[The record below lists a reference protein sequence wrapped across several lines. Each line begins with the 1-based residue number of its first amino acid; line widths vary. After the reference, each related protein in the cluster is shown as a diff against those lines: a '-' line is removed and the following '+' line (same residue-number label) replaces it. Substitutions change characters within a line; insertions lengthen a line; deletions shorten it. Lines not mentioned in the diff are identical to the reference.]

1 MYQAERTNGTAALSR
16 WIQVLLF
23 PVRHTLY
30 AVFGQMNEIRD
41 PVPVSSAKAGA
52 KITGFPLQFEVF

>member
-1 MYQAERTNGTAALSR
+1 MFSSGQMLSA
-16 WIQVLLF
+16 I
-23 PVRHTLY
+23 
-30 AVFGQMNEIRD
+30 FGQMNEIRD